1 MQAWYLRKCL
11 SIYNDICRRAHLPR
25 EMPIRNLMANT
36 GIDLSLYGPASSDD
50 LEPECPPVAPL
61 EDEGDELFE
70 ECSEEEDPEADPC
83 S

>member
-1 MQAWYLRKCL
+1 M

-36 GIDLSLYGPASSDD
+36 GLDLSLYGPSSSDD
-50 LEPECPPVAPL
+50 LDPPPL
-61 EDEGDELFE
+61 EDERGEHGELSE
-70 ECSEEEDPEADPC
+70 EGFEEEDPEADPC